1 MKHGITS
8 IPELEIMGNPQ
19 GPLFAYKSRDANVNI
34 FAVGDQMDDKG
45 WKVNRNQKPDGL
57 HAMVTAQH
65 LKAVDEYLIDLK
77 AAVEVVKANP
87 ELANQGQAATYGM
100 MAHVP
105 LRGMI
110 KKKVLEMY
118 SELYRAGGGSID
130 LSASAQADTGVE
142 EQAPKKFMDR
152 ALAWYVD
159 KQSKKASK

>member
-1 MKHGITS
+1 M
-8 IPELEIMGNPQ
+8 
-19 GPLFAYKSRDANVNI
+19 A
-34 FAVGDQMDDKG
+34 
-45 WKVNRNQKPDGL
+45 
-57 HAMVTAQH
+57 TAQH

-77 AAVEVVKANP
+77 SAVEIVKANP

-118 SELYRAGGGSID
+118 SELYRAGGGLID
-130 LSASAQADTGVE
+130 LSASTQANTGVE
-142 EQAPKKFMDR
+142 EQAPKNYVDR

-159 KQSKKASK
+159 KQSKKVSK